1 MYYLPLAENVDKVNS
16 VKSMTLERFHQVMGH
31 ANVCDLL
38 KLEHV
43 VYGVK
48 ITDPNTKFFCEI
60 CTVGK
65 QSRDV
70 INKAPDKRAEKVLEL
85 VHSDLCGP
93 LTPVAKDGFSYGMC
107 FVDDFSGMMFHYFL
121 KKKSD
126 AHRAA
131 AKFLADVSHIGSVKV
146 MRTDN
151 GGEFESS
158 DFKELLV
165 KNNIKHEHCA
175 PHSPHQ
181 NGTAERNWQTV
192 FNMAQCLILDGKLP
206 KSLWTYAVA
215 YAGYTRNRCY
225 QQRTKCTPFELFY
238 GKVPDLR
245 HMASFGTKCYVY
257 DENTKKLDNRSTS
270 GVFVGYDRE
279 SPAYLVYNTNS
290 GAIRR
295 SRNVRF
301 NELPDHSPMQREEVP
316 NSIDNADSDKPVE
329 ALAPEPVEAL
339 VDARPKRDVKKPAYL
354 DDYDQAN
361 GNIDFCYRMCVG
373 FDIPKSY
380 EEAVKSP
387 DAEHWRS
394 AMRDEYESL
403 TDNNTWTVKPLPTN
417 QSVVGGKWVY
427 DVKLNKDN
435 EIKKFKAR
443 YVARGF
449 SQISGV
455 NYFETFAPTAR
466 LTSVRVLMQLSV
478 QHDLFIHQLDV
489 KTAYLNAPIDC
500 NIYVKQPEGFE
511 IPGDNKVCHLN
522 KSLYGLKQSGR
533 NWNNLLHNF
542 LFENDYIRS
551 NVDHCLYIK
560 KYSNA
565 VTYVLIWVDDILVA
579 SSNMNVMNNLKMLLH
594 NKFKMVDLGKLDW
607 FLGIEFYIENDC
619 IKMCQSQYLRNVLK
633 RFGMELCKPS
643 HTPCNTNLK
652 DVFKNGDTYVNNENY
667 RSAVGSLIY
676 AMICTRPDLSWIVTK
691 LSQFV
696 VNPTEE
702 HWVAVKHVFRYLQH
716 TLDYSICFRK
726 DPKGLTVIGYSD
738 ADWASNDAERRST
751 SGYCFSLNT
760 QGCVISW
767 KSKRQQ
773 SVALSSCEAEYMA
786 LASATQEALYLIQLL
801 KEVDPNYD
809 PSKPVVINE
818 DNQSAIA
825 LVNNPVNHART
836 KHINIRYHFIR
847 EQVIDNNINIK
858 YLPTASMVADC
869 LTKPIGR
876 VKLQFCNTVLFGK

>member
-1 MYYLPLAENVDKVNS
+1 M
-16 VKSMTLERFHQVMGH
+16 
-31 ANVCDLL
+31 
-38 KLEHV
+38 
-43 VYGVK
+43 
-48 ITDPNTKFFCEI
+48 
-60 CTVGK
+60 
-65 QSRDV
+65 
-70 INKAPDKRAEKVLEL
+70 
-85 VHSDLCGP
+85 
-93 LTPVAKDGFSYGMC
+93 
-107 FVDDFSGMMFHYFL
+107 
-121 KKKSD
+121 
-126 AHRAA
+126 
-131 AKFLADVSHIGSVKV
+131 
-146 MRTDN
+146 
-151 GGEFESS
+151 
-158 DFKELLV
+158 

-192 FNMAQCLILDGKLP
+192 FNMARCLILDGKLP

-245 HMASFGTKCYVY
+245 HMASFGTMCYVY

-301 NELPDHSPMQREEVP
+301 NELPDPSPMQREEVP

-565 VTYVLIWVDDILVA
+565 VTYVLIWVDDILVG

-607 FLGIEFYIENDC
+607 FLGIEFHIENDC
-619 IKMCQSQYLRNVLK
+619 IKMWTH
-633 RFGMELCKPS
+633 FGDMS
-643 HTPCNTNLK
+643 
-652 DVFKNGDTYVNNENY
+652 
-667 RSAVGSLIY
+667 
-676 AMICTRPDLSWIVTK
+676 
-691 LSQFV
+691 
-696 VNPTEE
+696 
-702 HWVAVKHVFRYLQH
+702 
-716 TLDYSICFRK
+716 
-726 DPKGLTVIGYSD
+726 
-738 ADWASNDAERRST
+738 
-751 SGYCFSLNT
+751 
-760 QGCVISW
+760 
-767 KSKRQQ
+767 
-773 SVALSSCEAEYMA
+773 
-786 LASATQEALYLIQLL
+786 
-801 KEVDPNYD
+801 
-809 PSKPVVINE
+809 
-818 DNQSAIA
+818 
-825 LVNNPVNHART
+825 
-836 KHINIRYHFIR
+836 
-847 EQVIDNNINIK
+847 
-858 YLPTASMVADC
+858 
-869 LTKPIGR
+869 
-876 VKLQFCNTVLFGK
+876 